1 MIQNY
6 IKNIS
11 DRNALISRLTEK
23 SNKIFESLK
32 RRDFI
37 SKKQL
42 KYLRFDFKKAYN
54 FGKLYLL
61 PKIHK
66 RIFNVPGTPVISSC
80 GTPTEKVSQFLDSQ
94 LQTIMRKVAFYIKDS
109 GDFICKIKR
118 IGSVPENSI
127 LVIANVVGL
136 YPSILHDVGLK
147 ALKQVFDKWEQRKK

>member
-11 DRNALISRLTEK
+11 DRNALIFRLTEK

-54 FGKLYLL
+54 FGKIYLL

-109 GDFICKIKR
+109 VDFICKIKR

-136 YPSILHDVGLK
+136 YPSILHDMAPWGLN
-147 ALKQVFDKWEQRKK
+147 VECSV